1 MCVYVCVHV
10 SVYVCMC
17 MCVHVQRANSM
28 GHYIWLHVPVYRVD
42 VFQFLFV
49 DKGVIA
55 ERGYKEYG
63 REDFDDK

>member
-1 MCVYVCVHV
+1 M
-10 SVYVCMC
+10 
-17 MCVHVQRANSM
+17 
-28 GHYIWLHVPVYRVD
+28 D

-63 REDFDDK
+63 CEDFDDKHLTGEWYAGLQHFIWPQ